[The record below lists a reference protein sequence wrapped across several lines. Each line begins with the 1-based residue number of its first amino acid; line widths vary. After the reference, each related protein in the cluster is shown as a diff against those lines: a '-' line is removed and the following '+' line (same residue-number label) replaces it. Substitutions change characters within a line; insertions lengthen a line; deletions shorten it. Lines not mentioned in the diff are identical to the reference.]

1 MKTKIIGLLVSL
13 AGLSLT
19 AAEPQYVIPEG
30 GTHFV
35 GKTGSGFQNAAPRT
49 SSGSRRM
56 RMVQAWC
63 SRSVPS
69 VPAFSS
75 DKRTVLD

>member
-35 GKTGSGFQNAAPRT
+35 GKTGSGFQNASNKFRIETNADG
-49 SSGSRRM
+49 SS
-56 RMVQAWC
+56 V
-63 SRSVPS
+63 
-69 VPAFSS
+69 
-75 DKRTVLD
+75 VLKVRAVGTCILFR

>member
-35 GKTGSGFQNAAPRT
+35 GKTGLGFQNRT
-49 SSGSRRM
+49 SNKFRIKTNADGS
-56 RMVQAWC
+56 
-63 SRSVPS
+63 SV
-69 VPAFSS
+69 
-75 DKRTVLD
+75 VLKVRAVGTCILFR